1 SCSDLENALAKASAR
16 AARYELELKALETNL
31 VENLSNFRAV
41 DGLLQDTF
49 TALNRN
55 ARRADRALKSH
66 VPHVEHEQQKT
77 ETDLTE
83 LGEFLP
89 TIKEEV
95 SDIKLAYDSGRKK
108 AEELVQDLLWLDT
121 DFYERWRTIIFTS
134 SSPVSWRWKVLMR
147 LLFAVAFIVLVNM
160 TWIAIGGVYRA
171 HRERLVW
178 GERLMS

>member
-1 SCSDLENALAKASAR
+1 MILGGRRCAPSIPFRVAR
-16 AARYELELKALETNL
+16 LTH
-31 VENLSNFRAV
+31 RA
-41 DGLLQDTF
+41 Q
-49 TALNRN
+49 
-55 ARRADRALKSH
+55 
-66 VPHVEHEQQKT
+66 
-77 ETDLTE
+77 
-83 LGEFLP
+83 
-89 TIKEEV
+89 
-95 SDIKLAYDSGRKK
+95 